1 MKKIYLVYGDEQYF
15 IDEKVNEILN
25 KNSVYEKIVYDAYED
40 SLSKVIEELNIS
52 SLFSNDKIVV
62 FKNCYFL
69 TGTKGDIEH
78 NVDELLKFIENDNEN
93 ILVLTASQQVDK
105 RKKIVKEL
113 EKIAEVS
120 ICNKLNEKEIEKFII
135 DYCNKNGYKID
146 YDATNKFIDFV
157 PNDIYSIVNELNKMF
172 TYKDDNKKITIE
184 DIEKGT
190 SKFLNPNI
198 FDLIDAIVNKDIDKS
213 LSLYDD
219 LILLNEE
226 EIKLIVILANQFRLI
241 YQIKEMYSKGYS
253 ELDISKNLAV
263 HPYRIKLLNAKRI
276 TSKEA
281 LKYLG
286 RLAKLDQDIK
296 MGLIDKEVGFER
308 FMLDI

>member
-15 IDEKVNEILN
+15 IDEKVNEILS

-78 NVDELLKFIENDNEN
+78 NTDELLSFFKNENDN
-93 ILVLTASQQVDK
+93 IIILTASQQVDK

-146 YDATNKFIDFV
+146 RDAINKFMDFV

-172 TYKDDNKKITIE
+172 TYKDDDKKIAIE
-184 DIEKGT
+184 DIKKGT
-190 SKFLNPNI
+190 SKFLNSNI

-263 HPYRIKLLNAKRI
+263 HPYRIKLLNSKRI

-281 LKYLG
+281 LGYLG